1 MKYFFTVFVLFIGL
15 QTFAQL
21 TDNFSD
27 GDFTSN
33 PSWAG
38 TSADFIVNAS
48 GELQINN
55 TIAATSYLSTPH
67 NLSSLN
73 NVEWHLKVRQT
84 FAPSSSNFG
93 RIYLTSS
100 SADLSTNPDGF
111 YLQLGEAGSTDAVRL
126 FKSVGG
132 VSTQICA
139 GTDGQIA
146 ASFAVGIKVTR
157 DVAGVWQLYLDL
169 TGGTSYGAP
178 ASGTDA
184 TALIGTHFGVL
195 GTYTVSNATKF
206 FFDDVYIGPIIYDT
220 TPPVLISATATS
232 ATTFDVLFDEPV
244 SSASAQLIANYFF
257 SPSLTIQTMT
267 VDATNA
273 ALVHGVLW
281 ATTPFANGTTYTI
294 TSNQVAD
301 LSGNLS
307 TTQSAQFAF
316 LVADTPAKGDVIINE
331 FMCDPSPVIGLPE
344 VEFVEIYN
352 RSSKYFDLTGWKL
365 GDASADGTIQSGWLY
380 PGEYKIL
387 CATANIDTFNITGVA
402 VSSFPSLNNA
412 GDDIVLKDPAGNILD
427 KLTYTDGWYNDPLKA
442 DGGWTIELINPND
455 PCSDQNNWKA
465 SIDGAGGS
473 PGAVNSV
480 QDLTPDTTV
489 PSITQLVPLAPNFLE
504 VHFSEGM
511 DSTLVKNA
519 QILTNP
525 ALTVTNNYMLSAGA
539 NMTTLQ
545 FAENLIGSQVYT
557 ITLEMVGDCWMNQTN
572 LSGTFALPET
582 PLAGDV
588 VINEILFDPY
598 TGGYDWIEVYNN
610 SDKLIDLQSW
620 SLANFDN
627 DTIYNQKFIADHY
640 YLKAGGYA
648 VLGKDS
654 SFVKQNY
661 PASVPGTFV
670 YSETPSYNND
680 SSTVYLIYNNQ
691 LLDHVSYLA
700 DWHFALIDN
709 TDGVSLERIDPAGVF
724 NNSSNWHSAAEA
736 IGYATPGARNSQYR
750 PAVSNGEYSFTSNT
764 ISPDN
769 DGYEDVLHVN
779 YHMSQSGLLGKFAVY
794 DDRGRLI
801 RSLFSNELLGSSGSF
816 SWDGVTDQDVKATI
830 GTYVAVFEAF
840 SLDGGLMFSK
850 TKAFVVAGKL

>member
-1 MKYFFTVFVLFIGL
+1 MRYFLIAFVLGMRLIS
-15 QTFAQL
+15 QAQVS
-21 TDNFSD
+21 DNFSD
-27 GDFTSN
+27 GDFTNN
-33 PSWAG
+33 PVWSG
-38 TSADFIVNAS
+38 TAADFVVNAS
-48 GELQINN
+48 NELQINN

-73 NVEWHLKVRQT
+73 TVEWHLNVRQT
-84 FAPSSSNFG
+84 FSPSSSNFG

-100 SADLSTNPDGF
+100 SSDLSTNPDGF

-146 ASFAVGIKVTR
+146 ASFSVGIKVTR
-157 DVAGVWQLYLDL
+157 DAAGLWQLFLDL

-178 ASGTDA
+178 VSGTDA
-184 TALIGTHFGVL
+184 TTLLGTHVGVL

-206 FFDDVYIGPIIYDT
+206 YFDNVYVGPIIYDT
-220 TPPVLISATATS
+220 APPVLISASATS

-244 SSASAQLIANYFF
+244 SSATAQTAVNYSL
-257 SPSLTIQTMT
+257 SPFLTIQTVT
-267 VDATNA
+267 VDAVNA
-273 ALVHGVLW
+273 ALVHGTLW
-281 ATTPFANGTTYTI
+281 ATTPFVNGTPYTLTTNAI
-294 TSNQVAD
+294 SD
-301 LSGNLS
+301 LYGNASGS
-307 TTQSAQFAF
+307 QSVQFSY
-316 LVADTPAKGDVIINE
+316 LVAESPLKGDVVINE

-365 GDASADGTIQSGWLY
+365 GDASSDGTIQSGWLY

-387 CATANIDTFNITGVA
+387 CATANVDTFAIPGVA

-412 GDDIVLKDPAGNILD
+412 GDDIVLKDAVGNILD
-427 KLTYTDGWYNDPLKA
+427 KLTYTDAWYKDLVKA

-455 PCSDQNNWKA
+455 PCSDQDNWTA
-465 SIDGAGGS
+465 SNSLNGGT
-473 PGAVNSV
+473 PGLVNSV
-480 QDLTPDTTV
+480 QDLTPDTAS
-489 PSITQLVPLAPNFLE
+489 PSISQLVPLAPNFLE
-504 VHFSEGM
+504 IHFSEGM
-511 DSTLVKNA
+511 DSTLVKNMTV
-519 QILTNP
+519 IVDPSLTLTN
-525 ALTVTNNYMLSAGA
+525 NFMLSAGA
-539 NMTTLQ
+539 SMTTLQ
-545 FAENLIGSQVYT
+545 FAENFAGSQIYA
-557 ITLEMVGDCWMNQTN
+557 ITLENVGDCWMNQTN

-582 PLAGDV
+582 AVPGDL

-610 SDKLIDLQSW
+610 SGKLIDLQNW
-620 SLANFDN
+620 SLANYDN
-627 DTIYNQKFIADHY
+627 DTISNQKFVTDHF
-640 YLKAGGYA
+640 YLGAGAYA

-661 PASVPGTFV
+661 PASIPGTFV
-670 YSETPSYNND
+670 YSETPSFNND

-691 LLDHVSYLA
+691 VMDHVSYTA
-700 DWHFALIDN
+700 DWHFAILDN
-709 TDGVSLERIDPAGVF
+709 TDGVSLERIDPNGIS
-724 NNSSNWHSAAEA
+724 NNSANWHSAAEA
-736 IGYATPGARNSQYR
+736 IGLATPGAKNSQFR
-750 PAVSNGEYSFTSNT
+750 PAVSNGEFSFTSAT
-764 ISPDN
+764 LSPDN
-769 DGYEDVLHVN
+769 DGYEDVLQVN
-779 YHMSQSGLLGKFAVY
+779 YDMSQSGLLGSFTIY

-801 RSLFSNELLGSSGSF
+801 RSLYKNELLGSTGSF
-816 SWDGVTDQDVKATI
+816 TWDGLTDQQVKATI

>member
-1 MKYFFTVFVLFIGL
+1 MKYFFTVFVLLNGL
-15 QTFAQL
+15 LSFAQL
-21 TDNFSD
+21 LDSFAD
-27 GDFTSN
+27 GDFASN
-33 PSWAG
+33 PAWSG
-38 TSADFIVNAS
+38 SSADFIVNAS

-55 TIAATSYLSTPH
+55 TIAATSHLSTPH

-84 FAPSSSNFG
+84 FAPSSSNYG

-100 SADLSTNPDGF
+100 SADLTTNPDGF
-111 YLQLGEAGSTDAVRL
+111 YLQLGESGSTDAVRL
-126 FKSVGG
+126 FKSVAG

-157 DVAGVWQLYLDL
+157 DAAGLWQLYLDL

-178 ASGTDA
+178 VSGTDA
-184 TALIGTHFGVL
+184 TALLGTHFGVL
-195 GTYTVSNATKF
+195 GMYTVSNATKF
-206 FFDDVYIGPIIYDT
+206 YFDDVYVGPIIYDT
-220 TPPVLISATATS
+220 TPPVLLSAIATS
-232 ATTFDVLFDEPV
+232 SATFDVLFDEPV
-244 SSASAQLIANYFF
+244 GTASAQLIANYAF

-267 VDATNA
+267 IDAVNS
-273 ALVHGVLW
+273 ALVHGTLL
-281 ATTPFANGTTYTI
+281 TTSFVNGTTYTL
-294 TSNQVAD
+294 TSNSIAD
-301 LSGNLS
+301 LSGNVS
-307 TTQSAQFAF
+307 SSQSAQFPY
-316 LVADTPAKGDVIINE
+316 LVADTPLKGDVVINE

-352 RSSKYFDLTGWKL
+352 RSTKYFDLTGWKL
-365 GDASADGTIQSGWLY
+365 GDASSDGTVQSGWLY

-387 CATANIDTFNITGVA
+387 CATANVDTFSISGVA

-412 GDDIVLKDPAGNILD
+412 WDNIVLKDVSGNILD
-427 KLTYTDGWYNDPLKA
+427 QLTYSDAWYMDAVKS

-455 PCSDQNNWKA
+455 PCSDQDNWIA
-465 SIDGAGGS
+465 SNDVSGGT
-473 PGAVNSV
+473 PGSVNSV
-480 QDLTPDTTV
+480 QDLTPDTNA
-489 PSITQLVPLAPNFLE
+489 PSIAQLVPLAPNFLE
-504 VHFSEGM
+504 IHFSEGM

-519 QILTNP
+519 AILIDP
-525 ALTVTNNYMLSAGA
+525 LLTVTNNYVPSAGA
-539 NMTTLQ
+539 SMTTLQ
-545 FAENLIGSQVYT
+545 FTENLVGSQLYT
-557 ITLEMVGDCWMNQTN
+557 ITIENLGDCWMNQTN

-582 PLAGDV
+582 PLSGDL

-598 TGGYDWIEVYNN
+598 TGGFDWIELYNN
-610 SDKLIDLQSW
+610 SSKLIDLQNW
-620 SLANFDN
+620 SLANHDN
-627 DTIYNQKFIADHY
+627 DTIYNQKFVADHF
-640 YLKAGGYA
+640 YLKAREYA

-670 YSETPSYNND
+670 YSETPSFNVD
-680 SSTVYLIYNNQ
+680 SSTVYLIFNNEVM
-691 LLDHVSYLA
+691 DHVSYTA

-709 TDGVSLERIDPAGVF
+709 TDGVSLERIDPNGLS
-724 NNSSNWHSAAEA
+724 NSSSNWHSASEA
-736 IGYATPGARNSQYR
+736 VGLATPGARNSQYR
-750 PAVSNGEYSFTSNT
+750 PAVSNGEFSFTSST

-769 DGYEDVLHVN
+769 DGFEDILQVN
-779 YHMSQSGLLGKFAVY
+779 YEMSLSGLLGTFTIY

-801 RSLFSNELLGSSGSF
+801 RSLYKNELLGSTGSF
-816 SWDGVTDQDVKATI
+816 NWDGVTDQQVKATI